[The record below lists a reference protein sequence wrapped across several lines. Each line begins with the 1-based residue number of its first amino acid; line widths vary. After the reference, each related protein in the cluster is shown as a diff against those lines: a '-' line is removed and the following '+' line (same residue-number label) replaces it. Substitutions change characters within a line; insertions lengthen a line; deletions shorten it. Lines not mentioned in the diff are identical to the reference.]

1 MFLIESHLFTKLGI
15 DYQIM
20 AAVFT
25 DKLIRNFFQ
34 VDVQM
39 DFPKATDDALDM
51 EGIGHPRDLG

>member
-1 MFLIESHLFTKLGI
+1 MIESHLFTKLGI

-39 DFPKATDDALDM
+39 AFPEATTDALAM